1 MDWLWTVILDCPKC
15 SSLLIVHVHLT
26 SIVDLLKTIENI
38 DQTLC
43 MFVDKEFNKK
53 LGWHGDF
60 FETSK
65 CRFSQNQSD
74 IS

>member
-1 MDWLWTVILDCPKC
+1 
-15 SSLLIVHVHLT
+15 VHLT

-65 CRFSQNQSD
+65 CRFSQNHSD